1 LHRKRAL
8 AQALDKL
15 MMGELLPRLLDVGA
29 IKDVFQEPTTGV
41 GQSISYSSFIGYEDT
56 YGAKGMV

>member
-1 LHRKRAL
+1 
-8 AQALDKL
+8 

-41 GQSISYSSFIGYEDT
+41 GQSISYSSFIGYGNT